1 MIAFTKGKRLWCF
14 LFNFKSLN
22 LYHIKRLAN
31 IKHIVSLRKAP
42 HDDKSISII
51 QIYQRQQLHQLAL
64 YQVECSQPEYEP
76 TAT

>member
-1 MIAFTKGKRLWCF
+1 MILLYKRKTAVVF

>member
-1 MIAFTKGKRLWCF
+1 MILLYKRKTAVVF

-31 IKHIVSLRKAP
+31 IKQIISLRKAP

-51 QIYQRQQLHQLAL
+51 QIYQRQQHHQLAL